1 MMKKNP
7 YNKENEEKF
16 WGERVIRTD
25 EK

>member
-1 MMKKNP
+1 MKKNP